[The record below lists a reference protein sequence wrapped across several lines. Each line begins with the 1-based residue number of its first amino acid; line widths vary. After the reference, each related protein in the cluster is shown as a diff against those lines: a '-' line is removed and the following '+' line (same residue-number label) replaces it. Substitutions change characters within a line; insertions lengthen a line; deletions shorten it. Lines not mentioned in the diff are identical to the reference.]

1 MNQLDSV
8 LEFLWKNSRFSSYFY
23 QTVRFCEDTS
33 VPTLVLS
40 VWGKRAVLYY
50 NPEFFRSQT
59 RDEIVGLLVHEM
71 LHVVFSHNHRVFR
84 HENPYLQNIAQ
95 DMVVNTYIRDRKDAF
110 FSMGGGGSR
119 SERVRLVLPPGLP
132 VIPHEFYSDTGIK
145 DPAWEAVYR
154 WLKTR
159 GPKELQEFT
168 DGLKTLFS
176 KDHLSRPEGSSPKQ
190 RAESNPPSPPD
201 DTDRPDMTADQLFVF
216 RNPDNLPLP
225 TGAHMLEFDAN
236 KRGLA
241 QNLLKA
247 VQLSSLDDSALND
260 RLFKDISA
268 MITRPRNVEISP
280 VVKKIKTVIHRFSQ
294 SAEWQPSFE
303 TFNRRFFANG
313 VYSPGRRYVN
323 HRTITVAVDVSASMV
338 TRPEALEK
346 AFGAVEAL
354 IKTYRVCLVCLDE
367 ALFVPVKKGDHFV
380 SSGSAGSSYVYKKG
394 DWRYIR
400 SGNSGTTFFAPLFNR
415 YMAGHKDAL
424 VVITDGQI
432 YDLRVLTPYPRTLWL
447 IPGTTAQT
455 FQPPF
460 GTVLFLEE
468 S

>member
-1 MNQLDSV
+1 MDPLDTV

-23 QTVRFCEDTS
+23 QTVRFCTDTS
-33 VPTLVLS
+33 VPTLTLS

-50 NPEFFRSQT
+50 NPVFFESLS
-59 RDEIVGLLVHEM
+59 RDEIAGLLIHEM

-84 HENPYLQNIAQ
+84 HENPYLQNLAQ
-95 DMVVNTYIRDRKDAF
+95 DMVVNAYMEDRKDKF
-110 FSMGGGGSR
+110 FSLAGGKGNEGA
-119 SERVRLVLPPGLP
+119 RLALPQGLP
-132 VIPHEFYSDTGIK
+132 VVPLEFFRDTGIR
-145 DPAWEAVYR
+145 DPAWEEVYR

-159 GPKELQEFT
+159 GPKELQEFN

-176 KDHLSRPEGSSPKQ
+176 NDHVSRPGGASPRQ
-190 RAESNPPSPPD
+190 SVEQTPPLPPD
-201 DTDRPDMTADQLFVF
+201 DTDRPDMSEDRLFVF

-225 TGAHMLEFDAN
+225 TGAHMLEYEAAR
-236 KRGLA
+236 RGLA

-247 VQLSSLDDSALND
+247 VQLSSKDDTALND

-268 MITRPRNVEISP
+268 IITRPRNIEISP
-280 VVKKIKTVIHRFSQ
+280 VVKKIKTVVHRFSQ
-294 SAEWQPSFE
+294 SAEWQPSFD

-323 HRTITVAVDVSASMV
+323 HKTITVAVDVSASMV
-338 TRPEALEK
+338 TRPETLEK

-354 IKTYRVCLVCLDE
+354 VKTYRVSLVCLDE

-380 SSGSAGSSYVYKKG
+380 SSGSAGSSCIYKKG

-400 SGNSGTTFFAPLFNR
+400 SGNSGTTFFEPLFNR
-415 YMAGHKDAL
+415 YMVGRKDAL
-424 VVITDGQI
+424 IVITDGQI
-432 YDLRVLTPYPRTLWL
+432 YDLQVLTPYPRTLWL
-447 IPGTTAQT
+447 IPSPSAQT

-460 GTVLFLEE
+460 GTVVFLEE

>member
-1 MNQLDSV
+1 MNQLDGV

-23 QTVRFCEDTS
+23 QTVRFCADAS

-40 VWGKRAVLYY
+40 LWEKRAVLYY
-50 NPEFFRSQT
+50 NPEFFASLSG
-59 RDEIVGLLVHEM
+59 DEIVGLLVHEM

-95 DMVVNTYIRDRKDAF
+95 DMVVNTYMRDRKDAF
-110 FSMGGGGSR
+110 FSMAGGSR
-119 SERVRLVLPPGLP
+119 REGARLVLPPGLP
-132 VIPHEFYSDTGIK
+132 VIPPEFHHDTGIK
-145 DPAWEAVYR
+145 DPAWEEVYR

-159 GPKELQEFT
+159 GPKELREFN

-176 KDHLSRPEGSSPKQ
+176 NDHVSRPEGNPKGQ
-190 RAESNPPSPPD
+190 RVEQTPPLPPD
-201 DTDRPDMTADQLFVF
+201 DTDRPSMSEDRLFVF
-216 RNPDNLPLP
+216 KNPDNLPLP
-225 TGAHMLEFDAN
+225 TGAHMLEYEAAR
-236 KRGLA
+236 RGLA

-247 VQLSSLDDSALND
+247 VQLSSKDDTALND

-268 MITRPRNVEISP
+268 IITRPRNIEISP
-280 VVKKIKTVIHRFSQ
+280 VVKKIKTVVHRFSQ
-294 SAEWQPSFE
+294 SAEWQPSFA

-323 HRTITVAVDVSASMV
+323 HKTITVAVDVSASMV
-338 TRPEALEK
+338 TRPETLEK

-354 IKTYRVCLVCLDE
+354 VKTYRVSLVCLDE
-367 ALFVPVKKGDHFV
+367 ALFVPVKKGGHFV
-380 SSGSAGSSYVYKKG
+380 SSGSDDSSYIYKKG

-415 YMAGHKDAL
+415 RMVGRKDAL
-424 VVITDGQI
+424 IVITDGQI
-432 YDLRVLTPYPRTLWL
+432 YDLKTLTPYPRTLWL
-447 IPGTTAQT
+447 LPSPSSQT

-460 GTVLFLEE
+460 GTVVFLEE
-468 S
+468 SR